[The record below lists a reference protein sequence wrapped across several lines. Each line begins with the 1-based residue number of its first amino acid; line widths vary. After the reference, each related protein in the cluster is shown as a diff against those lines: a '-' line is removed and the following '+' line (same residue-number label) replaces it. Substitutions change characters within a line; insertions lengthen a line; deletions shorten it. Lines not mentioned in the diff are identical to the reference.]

1 MKKLI
6 RWIVRFIIKV
16 ILLFFI
22 LSIGSTILY
31 RYIPVPITPLMVIRW
46 VESFGEE
53 NHAIPFEKNWVPAEE
68 IAQVAFQA
76 VYAAEDQN
84 FLSHSGFDWE
94 AMKTAWEENQK
105 GRRVRGASTISQ
117 QTAKNVFLW
126 PNRNYVRKVLE
137 AYFTALIELIWGKE
151 RILEVYLN
159 VIEMGPGIYGIEA
172 ASQKYFGKPAA
183 RLSKSEAA
191 LIAAC
196 LPNPRRWSPKNPT
209 SYIRQRQSW
218 IMRQMGNLEALPFG
232 KK

>member
-1 MKKLI
+1 MKKLLK
-6 RWIVRFIIKV
+6 WLGRFLIK
-16 ILLFFI
+16 LFLGFLI
-22 LSIGSTILY
+22 LSLASVIFY
-31 RYIPVPITPLMVIRW
+31 KYVPVAITPLMVIRW
-46 VESFGEE
+46 VENLQDGES
-53 NHAIPFEKNWVPAEE
+53 NLPFEKDWVSEEE

-76 VYAAEDQN
+76 VYASEDQN
-84 FLSHSGFDWE
+84 FLNHSGFDWE

-126 PNRNYVRKVLE
+126 PGRNYVRKGLE
-137 AYFTALIELIWGKE
+137 AYFTLLIELIWGKE
-151 RILEVYLN
+151 RIMEVYLN

-172 ASQKYFGKPAA
+172 ASQKYFGKSAA

-209 SYIRQRQSW
+209 NYIRQRQSW
-218 IMRQMGNLEALPFG
+218 IMRQMGNLESLPFG
-232 KK
+232 K